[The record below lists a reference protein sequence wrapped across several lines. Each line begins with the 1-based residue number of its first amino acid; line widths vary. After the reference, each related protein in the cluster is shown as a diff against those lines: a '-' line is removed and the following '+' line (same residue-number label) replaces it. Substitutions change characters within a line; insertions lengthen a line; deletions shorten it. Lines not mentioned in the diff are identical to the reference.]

1 MMDNRYIVVVDEQSQ
16 KDRLDRIAT
25 NLSKEGVK
33 LHYRELNPNNY
44 PKRLDNGDIGF
55 DEEKFIEDLNNIP
68 FINQVD
74 VFASDYNLIDKTLKG
89 IHVINLFLKARPRYK
104 RKIVIYSAQIE
115 TVLHDVLAKAGNS
128 IEDQVSSIK
137 QIAGNNNHFFKS
149 DGEFEN
155 KFKQLILSS
164 PDISIE
170 KRLIDELHSLDN
182 NKLTCNLPPFEAMST
197 HELADALESET
208 DVSQTIKKE
217 LVDHIIALLFDIDEY
232 V

>member
-1 MMDNRYIVVVDEQSQ
+1 MDNRYIVVVDEQSQ
-16 KDRLDRIAT
+16 EDRLDRIAT
-25 NLSKEGVK
+25 NLSKEGVI

-44 PKRLDNGDIGF
+44 PKRLNNGDIGF
-55 DEEKFIEDLNNIP
+55 DEEKFIEALNNIP

-74 VFASDYNLIDKTLKG
+74 VFASDYNLIDETLKG
-89 IHVINLFLKARPRYK
+89 IRVINLFLKVRPRYK

-128 IEDQVSSIK
+128 IEDQILSIK
-137 QIAGNNNHFFKS
+137 QIAGKNNHFFKS
-149 DGEFEN
+149 DGEFED

-164 PDISIE
+164 PNISIE

-182 NKLTCNLPPFEAMST
+182 NKVTCNLPSFEGMST
-197 HELADALESET
+197 HELADAIESET

>member
-1 MMDNRYIVVVDEQSQ
+1 MDNRYIVVVDEQSQ
-16 KDRLDRIAT
+16 EDRLDRIAT
-25 NLSKEGVK
+25 NLSKEGVI

-44 PKRLDNGDIGF
+44 PKRLNNGDIGF
-55 DEEKFIEDLNNIP
+55 DEEKFIEALNNIP

-74 VFASDYNLIDKTLKG
+74 VFASDYNLIDETLKG
-89 IHVINLFLKARPRYK
+89 ILVINLFLKVRPRYK

-128 IEDQVSSIK
+128 IKDQILSIK
-137 QIAGNNNHFFKS
+137 QIAGKNNHFFKS
-149 DGEFEN
+149 DGEFEDN
-155 KFKQLILSS
+155 FKQLILSS
-164 PDISIE
+164 PNISIE

-182 NKLTCNLPPFEAMST
+182 NKVTCNLPSFEAMST
-197 HELADALESET
+197 HELADAIESET

>member
-25 NLSKEGVK
+25 NLSKEGVT

-89 IHVINLFLKARPRYK
+89 IHVINLFLKTRPRYK

-137 QIAGNNNHFFKS
+137 QIAGKNNHFFKS

-182 NKLTCNLPPFEAMST
+182 NKFTCNLPPFEAMST

>member
-1 MMDNRYIVVVDEQSQ
+1 M
-16 KDRLDRIAT
+16 
-25 NLSKEGVK
+25 
-33 LHYRELNPNNY
+33 
-44 PKRLDNGDIGF
+44 
-55 DEEKFIEDLNNIP
+55 
-68 FINQVD
+68 
-74 VFASDYNLIDKTLKG
+74 
-89 IHVINLFLKARPRYK
+89 
-104 RKIVIYSAQIE
+104 
-115 TVLHDVLAKAGNS
+115 LAKAGNS

-137 QIAGNNNHFFKS
+137 QIASKNNHFFKS

-170 KRLIDELHSLDN
+170 KRLLDELHSLDN

-208 DVSQTIKKE
+208 DFSQTIKKE

>member
-1 MMDNRYIVVVDEQSQ
+1 MMDNRYIIVVDEQSQ

-25 NLSKEGVK
+25 NLKKEGVI
-33 LHYRELNPNNY
+33 LNYSEINPTLY
-44 PKRLDNGDIGF
+44 HKRLENSDIGF
-55 DEEKFIEDLNNIP
+55 DEEKFIEALKAIP

-89 IHVINLFLKARPRYK
+89 IHVINLFLKIRPGYK

-115 TVLHDVLAKAGNS
+115 TVIQDIITKAGDT
-128 IEDQVSSIK
+128 IEVQVSSIK
-137 QIAGNNNHFFKS
+137 QLAGKNNYFFKS

-164 PDISIE
+164 PNISIE
-170 KRLIDELHSLDN
+170 KRLIDELHSLN
-182 NKLTCNLPPFEAMST
+182 MPTVTCELPPFNAMSP
-197 HELADALESET
+197 HDLADLIESNTNE
-208 DVSQTIKKE
+208 SQAIKKE
-217 LVDHIIALLFDIDEY
+217 LVDHIVALLFDIDGY

>member
-1 MMDNRYIVVVDEQSQ
+1 MDNRYIVVVDEQSQ
-16 KDRLDRIAT
+16 EDRLDRIAT
-25 NLSKEGVK
+25 NLSKEGVI
-33 LHYRELNPNNY
+33 LHYCELNPNNY
-44 PKRLDNGDIGF
+44 PKRLNNGDIGF
-55 DEEKFIEDLNNIP
+55 DEEKFIEALNNIP

-74 VFASDYNLIDKTLKG
+74 VFASDYNLIDETLKG
-89 IHVINLFLKARPRYK
+89 IHVINLFLKVRPRYK

-128 IEDQVSSIK
+128 IEDQILSIK
-137 QIAGNNNHFFKS
+137 QIAGKNNHFFKS
-149 DGEFEN
+149 DGEFED

-164 PDISIE
+164 PNISIE

-182 NKLTCNLPPFEAMST
+182 NKVTCNLPSFEAMST
-197 HELADALESET
+197 HELADAIESET

>member
-1 MMDNRYIVVVDEQSQ
+1 MDNRYIVVVDEQSQ
-16 KDRLDRIAT
+16 EDRLDRIAT
-25 NLSKEGVK
+25 NLSKEGVI

-44 PKRLDNGDIGF
+44 PKRLNNGDIGF
-55 DEEKFIEDLNNIP
+55 DEEKFIEALNNIP

-89 IHVINLFLKARPRYK
+89 IHVINLFLKIRPRYK

-115 TVLHDVLAKAGNS
+115 TVLYDVLAKAGNS
-128 IEDQVSSIK
+128 IDDQVSSIK
-137 QIAGNNNHFFKS
+137 QIAGKNNYFFKS
-149 DGEFEN
+149 DGEFED

-164 PDISIE
+164 PNISIE

-182 NKLTCNLPPFEAMST
+182 NKVTCNLPPFEAMST
-197 HELADALESET
+197 HELADAIESET
-208 DVSQTIKKE
+208 DVSQMIKKE